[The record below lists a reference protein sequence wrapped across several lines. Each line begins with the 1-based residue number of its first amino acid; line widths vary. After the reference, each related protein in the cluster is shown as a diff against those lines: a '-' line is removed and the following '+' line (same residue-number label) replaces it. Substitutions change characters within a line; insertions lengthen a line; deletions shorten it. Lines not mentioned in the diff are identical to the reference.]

1 MSKFVNKNVIVTGAG
16 EGIGLGICRAFAEAG
31 AFVALNDIRA
41 DVAHQMASEMNTA
54 LAAERVYAYPGDVAK
69 PDVVY
74 QMVDEFTAQVGAP
87 DIVIANAGI
96 TRYIEF
102 LQCTPEMFDRIVQVN
117 LRGSYFLA
125 QAAAKQMIA
134 AGKKGRIVLM
144 SSVVGLRAFPN
155 FSIYGMTKAGI
166 QMLAKSMALELGPYG
181 ITVNAISPGATL
193 TPRTE
198 REDPNYAA
206 NWATVN
212 LTQRVGEIDD
222 VVAAV
227 LFLTSESAGQIT
239 GQNLIVD
246 GGWTLRSPIPEDAPE
261 KPVG

>member
-1 MSKFVNKNVIVTGAG
+1 MSNFVNKNIIVTGAG
-16 EGIGLGICRAFAEAG
+16 EGIGLGICRAFAERG
-31 AFVALNDIRA
+31 AFVALNDVRA
-41 DVAHQMASEMNTA
+41 DLARQMAAHINEELGAT
-54 LAAERVYAYPGDVAK
+54 RVYAYPGDVAE

-74 QMVDEFTAQVGAP
+74 QIVDEFTARVGAP

-102 LQCTPEMFDRIVQVN
+102 LQSTPEMFDRIVGVN

-155 FSIYGMTKAGI
+155 FSIYGMSKAGI
-166 QMLAKSMALELGPYG
+166 QMLAKSMALELGPHG

-206 NWATVN
+206 NWAMVN
-212 LTQRVGEIDD
+212 ITQRVGLIDD

-227 LFLTSESAGQIT
+227 LFLASDSAGQIT